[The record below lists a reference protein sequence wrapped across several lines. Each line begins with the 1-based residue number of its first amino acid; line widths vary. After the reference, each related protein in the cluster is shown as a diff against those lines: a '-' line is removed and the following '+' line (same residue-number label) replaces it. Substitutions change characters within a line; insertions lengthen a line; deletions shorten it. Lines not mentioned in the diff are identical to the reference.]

1 MEIFDI
7 ALLGYKLVKG
17 NFIGI
22 FLNHRA
28 VSLLAGGICLLQ
40 SHPVNS
46 NIYKFS
52 DNINKDILYILYYYK
67 L

>member
-7 ALLGYKLVKG
+7 ALLGYKQVKG

-28 VSLLAGGICLLQ
+28 VSFLVGGICLLK
-40 SHPVNS
+40 SCSANS
-46 NIYKFS
+46 NIYKFF